1 LHKPLLPSNRSFGW
15 TFTAVFVIAGLYG
28 VWRGGPGLAA
38 LLGLALVTAVVTVT
52 RDRWLEPLN
61 RAWMKFGELLGR
73 VVSPI
78 VLGVIFYG
86 VFTPIGLVM
95 RLAGRDAM
103 CRRFD
108 ARAQSYWV
116 RRDPPGPPEGSF
128 RNMF

>member
-1 LHKPLLPSNRSFGW
+1 LDKPLLPSNRSFGW
-15 TFTAVFVIAGLYG
+15 TFTAVFVLAGLYG
-28 VWRGGPGLAA
+28 VWRGGPAAA
-38 LLGLALVTAVVTVT
+38 LFGLALITAIVTVS

-61 RAWMKFGELLGR
+61 RAWMKFGDFLGR
-73 VVSPI
+73 LVSPI

-86 VFTPIGLVM
+86 LFTPIGVVM

-103 CRRFD
+103 CRKFD
-108 ARAQSYWV
+108 VAVRSYWV